1 MVQQRFLVLAAVAL
15 LLAWGAVMVLMVDGA
30 QAVSLL

>member
-1 MVQQRFLVLAAVAL
+1 MVERRFLVLAVVAL
-15 LLAWGAVMVLMVDGA
+15 LLAWGAVLVLMVDGA

>member
-1 MVQQRFLVLAAVAL
+1 MIDRRFMVLAAVAL